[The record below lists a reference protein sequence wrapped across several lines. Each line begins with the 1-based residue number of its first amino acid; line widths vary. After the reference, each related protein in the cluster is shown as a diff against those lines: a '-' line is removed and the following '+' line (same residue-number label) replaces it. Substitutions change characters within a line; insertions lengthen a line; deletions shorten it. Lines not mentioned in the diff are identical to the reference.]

1 MKWFVL
7 SLAIIAV
14 MLAVF
19 LFSNASE
26 KTAEGFIKR
35 PHYAELNL
43 NLSTDKKV
51 YHSSE
56 EMELTAVVE
65 TSGRLENVTI
75 RVYGIKDRR
84 GNFRIDAK
92 REVNIEPPGTKETFV
107 FRMPSCYGCAGVSPG
122 KYNLTVEVSKDG
134 KVLGNF
140 SKEVKLEK

>member
-14 MLAVF
+14 LLIVF
-19 LFSNASE
+19 LFSNANE

-65 TSGRLENVTI
+65 TPGRLENVTI

-92 REVNIEPPGTKETFV
+92 REVNIEPPGTKETFT

-122 KYNLTVEVSKDG
+122 DYSVHLEILREG
-134 KVLGNF
+134 EIIGNF
-140 SKEVKLEK
+140 TRVVTLEK

>member
-14 MLAVF
+14 LLIVF

-65 TSGRLENVTI
+65 TPGRLENVTI

-122 KYNLTVEVSKDG
+122 KYEIFAEILKDG
-134 KVLGNF
+134 EIIGNL
-140 SKEVKLEK
+140 SKTITLEK